1 MNRQLLAIVGIVL
14 SSLTPACT
22 PSPGAPQQAATT
34 QDDAAAKS
42 ALIQRIAALPENSI
56 YEERKEDFIT
66 RLNKE
71 GIYWTSSPYNGPNS
85 ANGRIEYL
93 RIGGDGIWGTRL
105 FILRPKGEL
114 YVLDETTMLET
125 DSEPQADTLYR
136 YDAATHQLTEIS
148 DKIPLDI
155 LAANANTF
163 PRDAWQRI
171 EFFILSAQH

>member
-1 MNRQLLAIVGIVL
+1 MNRQLLAIVGIAL

-22 PSPGAPQQAATT
+22 PSPRAPQQAATT

-56 YEERKEDFIT
+56 YEERKEAFIT
-66 RLNKE
+66 RLNK

-85 ANGRIEYL
+85 AAGRIEYL
-93 RIGGDGIWGTRL
+93 RIDGDGIFGTRL

-148 DKIPLDI
+148 NKIPRDI
-155 LAANANTF
+155 LAANAAGF

-171 EFFILSAQH
+171 EFFLLSAQH

>member
-1 MNRQLLAIVGIVL
+1 MNRKLLAIVGIAL

-22 PSPGAPQQAATT
+22 PSPGAPQQAATI

-42 ALIQRIAALPENSI
+42 ALIQRIADLPENSI

-71 GIYWTSSPYNGPNS
+71 GIYWTSAPYNGPNS
-85 ANGRIEYL
+85 AAGRIEYL
-93 RIGGDGIWGTRL
+93 RIDGDGIFGTRL
-105 FILRPKGEL
+105 FILLPKGEL
-114 YVLDETTMLET
+114 YVLEESSWLET
-125 DSEPQADTLYR
+125 ETAPQADTLHR

-148 DKIPLDI
+148 NKIPLNI
-155 LAANANTF
+155 LAADSPSF

-171 EFFILSAQH
+171 EFFLLSAQR

>member
-1 MNRQLLAIVGIVL
+1 MYNRFLTITTIALNCLYAACSQTHSASPAAIHENE
-14 SSLTPACT
+14 
-22 PSPGAPQQAATT
+22 
-34 QDDAAAKS
+34 AAKT
-42 ALIQRIAALPENSI
+42 AFIKRIADLPENSI
-56 YEERKEDFIT
+56 YEERKEDFIA

-125 DSEPQADTLYR
+125 ETEPQADTLYR

-148 DKIPLDI
+148 DKIPRDI

>member
-1 MNRQLLAIVGIVL
+1 MNRKLLAIVGIAL
-14 SSLTPACT
+14 SALSPACT
-22 PSPGAPQQAATT
+22 PSPRAPQQVATT

-56 YEERKEDFIT
+56 YEERKEDFIA

-71 GIYWTSSPYNGPNS
+71 GIYWTSAPYNGPNS
-85 ANGRIEYL
+85 ADGRIEYL
-93 RIGGDGIWGTRL
+93 RIGGDGIFGTRL

-125 DSEPQADTLYR
+125 DTEPQADTLYR
-136 YDAATHQLTEIS
+136 YDAAKHQLTEIS
-148 DKIPLDI
+148 AKIPRDI
-155 LAANANTF
+155 LAADSPSF

-171 EFFILSAQH
+171 EFFLLSAQH

>member
-1 MNRQLLAIVGIVL
+1 MNRKLLAIVGIVL

-56 YEERKEDFIT
+56 YEERKEDFIAH
-66 RLNKE
+66 LNK

-85 ANGRIEYL
+85 AAGRIEYL
-93 RIGGDGIWGTRL
+93 RIDGDGISGTRL

-136 YDAATHQLTEIS
+136 YDAAKHQLTEIS
-148 DKIPLDI
+148 NKIPRGI
-155 LAANANTF
+155 LAANATGF

-171 EFFILSAQH
+171 EFFLLSAQH

>member
-1 MNRQLLAIVGIVL
+1 MNRQLLAIVGIAL

-34 QDDAAAKS
+34 QDDAVAKS

-56 YEERKEDFIT
+56 YEERKEDFIA

-71 GIYWTSSPYNGPNS
+71 GIYWTSAPYNGPNS
-85 ANGRIEYL
+85 ADGRIEYL
-93 RIGGDGIWGTRL
+93 RIGGDGIFGTRL

-114 YVLDETTMLET
+114 YVLEESSWLET
-125 DSEPQADTLYR
+125 DTEPQADTLYR

-148 DKIPLDI
+148 NKIPRDI
-155 LAANANTF
+155 LAANATGF

-171 EFFILSAQH
+171 EFFLLSAQH